1 MYFANTR
8 KNFKFNL
15 LVVVLVLESKGFVC
29 QYMFSNLNLFS
40 RLFYVLV
47 LLITRI
53 MVLIK
58 RTHHCGYCIVVSGK
72 GVKGTQL
79 RPPCT
84 KFSICVA
91 VKSTNVRSNKG
102 NTEQIKIQDS

>member
-1 MYFANTR
+1 MYFANTQ
-8 KNFKFNL
+8 KIFKFNLL

-29 QYMFSNLNLFS
+29 QYMFSNLNLFF
-40 RLFYVLV
+40 RLFSVLV

-53 MVLIK
+53 M
-58 RTHHCGYCIVVSGK
+58 RTYHCGFCIVVSGK
-72 GVKGTQL
+72 GVKRTQL

-84 KFSICVA
+84 KFFICVA
-91 VKSTNVRSNKG
+91 VKSTDVRSNKG